1 MSKVFLRK
9 QFSNY
14 LGENRALDDI
24 VVRYMSDIQPS
35 PTPTPSITPTLTRTP
50 TPTPSITPTSTL
62 TPTPSITPTLTTTPT
77 LTPTNTPTSSQIVIT
92 PTTTPTSTQT
102 PTITNTPTLTR
113 TPTPTNLPTL
123 EFHLRAENDD
133 NIMAEND
140 DYLDINITS
149 QYRAILDYAY
159 TQGYTLP
166 SAELQGE
173 QNAIIQGFLDVG
185 LWDNMDT
192 FYVFINN
199 DPTLEQ
205 FSRLNWI
212 TPSANTITTSGTTNY
227 GISGYTFNGT
237 NQYLD
242 TNYIPSVNAVNYTI
256 GSCSRFIYK
265 CDTDTDNS
273 VLDGNRLSIDNANNT
288 NHSLNQGTSNSTCK
302 VNNAS
307 QITNSFQDMS
317 GGPGLIVC
325 GVSGGSKNAA
335 NASGGLSSGGSASGT
350 NTLPT
355 NSQFICRVGSNYGTH
370 VIGFYGMGDFTAYS
384 NYTQYNNI
392 ITNYINNII

>member
-1 MSKVFLRK
+1 M
-9 QFSNY
+9 
-14 LGENRALDDI
+14 
-24 VVRYMSDIQPS
+24 
-35 PTPTPSITPTLTRTP
+35 T
-50 TPTPSITPTSTL
+50 
-62 TPTPSITPTLTTTPT
+62 
-77 LTPTNTPTSSQIVIT
+77 
-92 PTTTPTSTQT
+92 
-102 PTITNTPTLTR
+102 
-113 TPTPTNLPTL
+113 
-123 EFHLRAENDD
+123 
-133 NIMAEND
+133 END
-140 DYLDINITS
+140 DYLDINLTT
-149 QYRAILDYAY
+149 QYVAILDYANA
-159 TQGYTLP
+159 QGFNLP
-166 SAELQGE
+166 SPELQGE

-242 TNYIPSVNAVNYTI
+242 TNYIPSVNAVKYGVSN
-256 GSCSRFIYK
+256 CARFIYK

-273 VLDGNRLSIDNANNT
+273 VLDGNVLSVDNANNT
-288 NHSLNQGTSNSTCK
+288 NHSFNLSTSSLTNK
-302 VNNAS
+302 VNKTS
-307 QITNSFQDMS
+307 EIVNSLQDMS

-325 GVSGGSKNAA
+325 GVSGAAKNSI
-335 NASGGLSSGGSASGT
+335 NASGSGSSGPSGSAT
-350 NTLPT
+350 LVLPT
-355 NSQFICRVGSNYGTH
+355 NSQFICRVGNQYGTH